1 MRANMVRSMTGF
13 GHADG
18 LVGTLHV
25 SVEVRTVNHR
35 FFSPSIKLPGA
46 FSAWESDVRETMRA
60 RVSRGH
66 ITLTARTERSVS
78 LPNPG
83 IDPVRFAEAVQT
95 LRALTEQ
102 HGLDGGVDLASVLRM
117 PDVVSLHREVVD
129 EQTGTAPELVAIVEH
144 ALVSLNKARAEEGV
158 RLVAVL
164 LERLAL
170 VRAAVERIALRAPE
184 RVIAHRDRL
193 KQAVLDLTS
202 GVPLDDARLM
212 QEIALLADRIDVSEE
227 MDRFRSHLAA
237 FEQTLQQAPPDG
249 VGKRLGFL
257 LQELLREAN
266 TTGSKG
272 ADNAVLQDV
281 VAIKEE
287 LERIREQV
295 ENLE

>member
-1 MRANMVRSMTGF
+1 MVRSMTGF

-25 SVEVRTVNHR
+25 SVEIRTVNHR
-35 FFSPSIKLPGA
+35 FFSPSIKLPSA
-46 FSAWESDVRETMRA
+46 FSQWETDVRETMRA

-66 ITLTARTERSVS
+66 VTLSVRTERTSAAT
-78 LPNPG
+78 NPG
-83 IDPVRFAEAVQT
+83 IDSAKFAEAVRT
-95 LRALTEQ
+95 LRALSDE
-102 HGLDGGVDLASVLRM
+102 HGLTGGVDLGSVLRM
-117 PDVVSLHREVVD
+117 PEVIAVHREPVD
-129 EQTGTAPELVAIVEH
+129 EPTGTAPELIAIVEH

-158 RLVAVL
+158 RLAAVL
-164 LERLAL
+164 IERIGI

-193 KQAVLDLTS
+193 RQSVLELTS
-202 GVPLDDARLM
+202 GVPLDESRLM
-212 QEIALLADRIDVSEE
+212 QEIAILADRIDVSEE
-227 MDRFRSHLAA
+227 MDRFRSHLTA
-237 FEQTLQQAPPDG
+237 FEQTLEQAPPDG

-272 ADNAVLQDV
+272 ADQAVLADV

>member
-1 MRANMVRSMTGF
+1 MVRSMTGF
-13 GHADG
+13 GHAEG
-18 LVGTLHV
+18 TVGTLHV
-25 SVEVRTVNHR
+25 TVEIRTVNHR
-35 FFSPSIKLPGA
+35 FFSPSIKLPAA
-46 FSAWESDVRETMRA
+46 FTQWETEVREAMRT

-66 ITLTARTERSVS
+66 ITLTARTERTAVA
-78 LPNPG
+78 PNPG
-83 IDPVRFAEAVQT
+83 IDASKFAEAVRT
-95 LRALTEQ
+95 LRELSAQHALAGE
-102 HGLDGGVDLASVLRM
+102 VDLASVLRM
-117 PDVVSLHREVVD
+117 PDVIATHRDPVEENV
-129 EQTGTAPELVAIVEH
+129 GTAPELVAIVEH

-164 LERLAL
+164 LDRLGI
-170 VRAAVERIALRAPE
+170 VRQAVERIAARAPE

-193 KQAVLDLTS
+193 KQAVLELT
-202 GVPLDDARLM
+202 GGIPLDDQRLM
-212 QEIALLADRIDVSEE
+212 QEVALLADRIDISEE
-227 MDRFRSHLAA
+227 MDRFRSHLSA
-237 FEQTLQQAPPDG
+237 FELTLEQAPPDG

>member
-1 MRANMVRSMTGF
+1 MVRSMTGF

-25 SVEVRTVNHR
+25 SVEIRTVNHR
-35 FFSPSIKLPGA
+35 FFSPSIKLPSA
-46 FSAWESDVRETMRA
+46 FSQWETEVRETMRT

-66 ITLTARTERSVS
+66 VTLTARAERAAVT
-78 LPNPG
+78 PNPG
-83 IDPVRFAEAVQT
+83 IDSAKFREAVQT
-95 LRALTEQ
+95 LRALTSE
-102 HGLDGGVDLASVLRM
+102 HGLAGGVDLASVLRM
-117 PDVVSLHREVVD
+117 PDVVTLHREVV
-129 EQTGTAPELVAIVEH
+129 EEPTGTAPELIAIVEH

-158 RLVAVL
+158 RLTAVL

-170 VRAAVERIALRAPE
+170 IRGAVERIALRAPE
-184 RVIAHRDRL
+184 RVVAHRDRL
-193 KQAVLDLTS
+193 RLAVIELTG
-202 GVPLDDARLM
+202 GVPLDESRMM

-237 FEQTLQQAPPDG
+237 FELTLEQAPSDG

-272 ADNAVLQDV
+272 ADQAVLADV

>member
-1 MRANMVRSMTGF
+1 MVRSMTGF

-25 SVEVRTVNHR
+25 SVEIRTVNHR
-35 FFSPSIKLPGA
+35 FFSPSIKLPSA
-46 FSAWESDVRETMRA
+46 FSQWETDVRETMRG

-66 ITLTARTERSVS
+66 VTLTARSERASS
-78 LPNPG
+78 TPNPG
-83 IDPVRFAEAVQT
+83 IDAAKFRDAVQT
-95 LRALTEQ
+95 LRALTEE
-102 HGLDGGVDLASVLRM
+102 HGLAGGVDLASVLRM
-117 PDVVSLHREVVD
+117 PDVVTLHREPN
-129 EQTGTAPELVAIVEH
+129 EEPTGTTAELIAIVEH

-158 RLVAVL
+158 RLTAVL

-184 RVIAHRDRL
+184 RVVAHRDRL
-193 KQAVLDLTS
+193 RLAVAELTN
-202 GVPLDDARLM
+202 GVPLDESRLM

-227 MDRFRSHLAA
+227 MDRFRSHLTA
-237 FEQTLQQAPPDG
+237 FEQTLEQAPADG

-272 ADNAVLQDV
+272 ADQAVLADV

>member
-1 MRANMVRSMTGF
+1 MTGF

-18 LVGTLHV
+18 TVGTLHV
-25 SVEVRTVNHR
+25 SVEIRTVNHR
-35 FFSPSIKLPGA
+35 FFSPSIKLPSA
-46 FSAWESDVRETMRA
+46 FAQWESDVRETMRA

-66 ITLTARTERSVS
+66 VTLSARTERVAAVQ
-78 LPNPG
+78 NPG
-83 IDPVRFAEAVQT
+83 IDAVRFGEAVAT
-95 LRALTEQ
+95 LRALSVQ
-102 HGLDGGVDLASVLRM
+102 HGLAGGVDLASVLRM
-117 PDVVSLHREVVD
+117 PDVVSLHREVVE
-129 EQTGTAPELVAIVEH
+129 EQTGTAPELIAIVEH

-158 RLVAVL
+158 RLTAVL

-193 KQAVLDLTS
+193 KQAVLELTD
-202 GVPLDDARLM
+202 GIPLDDARLM

-237 FEQTLQQAPPDG
+237 FEQTLEQAPADG

>member
-1 MRANMVRSMTGF
+1 MTGF

-46 FSAWESDVRETMRA
+46 FSQWESDVRETMRA

-66 ITLTARTERSVS
+66 ITLTARTERAIS

-83 IDPVRFAEAVQT
+83 IDAARFAEAVET
-95 LRALTEQ
+95 LRALSDQ
-102 HGLDGGVDLASVLRM
+102 HGLAGGVDLASVLRM
-117 PDVVSLHREVVD
+117 PEVVSLHREVVE
-129 EQTGTAPELVAIVEH
+129 EQSGTALELVAIVEH
-144 ALVSLNKARAEEGV
+144 ALVSLNKARAEEGA
-158 RLVAVL
+158 RLVMVL

-184 RVIAHRDRL
+184 RVMAHRDRL
-193 KQAVLDLTS
+193 KLAVLELTN
-202 GVPLDDARLM
+202 GVPLDDARLI

-227 MDRFRSHLAA
+227 VDRFRSHLAA
-237 FEQTLQQAPPDG
+237 FEQTLEQAPPDG

>member
-1 MRANMVRSMTGF
+1 MTGF

-25 SVEVRTVNHR
+25 SVEIRTVNHR
-35 FFSPSIKLPGA
+35 FFSPSIKLPSA
-46 FSAWESDVRETMRA
+46 FSQWETDVREIMRS

-66 ITLTARTERSVS
+66 VTLTARSERAIVT
-78 LPNPG
+78 PNPG
-83 IDPVRFAEAVQT
+83 IDAARFRDAVHT
-95 LRALTEQ
+95 LRLLSDE
-102 HGLDGGVDLASVLRM
+102 HGLAGGVDLASVLRM
-117 PDVVSLHREVVD
+117 PDVVTLHRETA
-129 EQTGTAPELVAIVEH
+129 EEPTGTTPELIAIVEH

-158 RLVAVL
+158 RLTTVL
-164 LERLAL
+164 LERLSL

-184 RVIAHRDRL
+184 RVVAHRDRL
-193 KQAVLDLTS
+193 RLAVAELTN
-202 GVPLDDARLM
+202 GVPLDESRLM
-212 QEIALLADRIDVSEE
+212 QEIAVLADRIDVSEE

-237 FEQTLQQAPPDG
+237 FEGTLAQAPADG

-272 ADNAVLQDV
+272 ADQAVLADV

>member
-1 MRANMVRSMTGF
+1 MTGF

-25 SVEVRTVNHR
+25 SVEIRTVNHR
-35 FFSPSIKLPGA
+35 FFSPSIKLPSA
-46 FSAWESDVRETMRA
+46 FSQWETEVRETMRA

-66 ITLTARTERSVS
+66 VTLTARSERATVT
-78 LPNPG
+78 PHPG
-83 IDPVRFAEAVQT
+83 IDAEKFRDAVQT
-95 LRALTEQ
+95 LRALTEE
-102 HGLDGGVDLASVLRM
+102 HGLAGGVDLASVLRM
-117 PDVVSLHREVVD
+117 PDVVTLHREPV
-129 EQTGTAPELVAIVEH
+129 EEATGTTPELIAIVEH
-144 ALVSLNKARAEEGV
+144 ALVSLNKARADEGV
-158 RLVAVL
+158 RLTATL
-164 LERLAL
+164 LDRLAL
-170 VRAAVERIALRAPE
+170 VRAAVERVTERAPE
-184 RVIAHRDRL
+184 RVTAHRDRL
-193 KQAVLDLTS
+193 RLAVAELTN
-202 GVPLDDARLM
+202 GVPLDEGRLM

-237 FEQTLQQAPPDG
+237 FEQTLQQAPADG

-272 ADNAVLQDV
+272 ADQAILADV

>member
-1 MRANMVRSMTGF
+1 MVRSMTGF

-18 LVGTLHV
+18 TVGSLHV
-25 SVEVRTVNHR
+25 NVEIRTVNHR
-35 FFSPSIKLPGA
+35 FFSPSIKLPAA
-46 FSAWESDVRETMRA
+46 FTQWETEVREVMRT

-66 ITLTARTERSVS
+66 VTLNARTERAA
-78 LPNPG
+78 PAINPG
-83 IDPVRFAEAVQT
+83 IDAVRFGEAVQT
-95 LRALTEQ
+95 LRALTVQ
-102 HGLDGGVDLASVLRM
+102 HGLAGGVDLASVLRM
-117 PDVVSLHREVVD
+117 PEVITTHRDPAED
-129 EQTGTAPELVAIVEH
+129 NHGTAPELIAIVEH

-170 VRAAVERIALRAPE
+170 VRSAVERIALRAPE
-184 RVIAHRDRL
+184 RVLAHRDRL
-193 KQAVLDLTS
+193 RQAVLDLTA
-202 GVPLDDARLM
+202 GIPLDDQRLM

-227 MDRFRSHLAA
+227 MDRFRSHLTA
-237 FEQTLQQAPPDG
+237 FEQTLEQAPPDG

>member
-1 MRANMVRSMTGF
+1 MVRSMTGF

-25 SVEVRTVNHR
+25 SVEIRTVNHR
-35 FFSPSIKLPGA
+35 FFSPSIKLPSA
-46 FSAWESDVRETMRA
+46 FSQWETEVRETMRA

-66 ITLTARTERSVS
+66 VTLTARSERAVAT
-78 LPNPG
+78 PNPG
-83 IDPVRFAEAVQT
+83 IDTEKFRDAVNT
-95 LRALTEQ
+95 LRALTEE
-102 HGLDGGVDLASVLRM
+102 HGLAGGVDLASVLRM
-117 PDVVSLHREVVD
+117 PDVVTLHRELV
-129 EQTGTAPELVAIVEH
+129 EEPSGTVAELIAIVEH
-144 ALVSLNKARAEEGV
+144 ALVSLNTARAEEGV
-158 RLVAVL
+158 RLAAVL
-164 LERLAL
+164 LARLAL

-184 RVIAHRDRL
+184 RVVAHRDKLRL
-193 KQAVLDLTS
+193 TVSELTN
-202 GVPLDDARLM
+202 GIPLDESRLM

-237 FEQTLQQAPPDG
+237 FEQTLEQAPPDG

-272 ADNAVLQDV
+272 ADQAVLADV